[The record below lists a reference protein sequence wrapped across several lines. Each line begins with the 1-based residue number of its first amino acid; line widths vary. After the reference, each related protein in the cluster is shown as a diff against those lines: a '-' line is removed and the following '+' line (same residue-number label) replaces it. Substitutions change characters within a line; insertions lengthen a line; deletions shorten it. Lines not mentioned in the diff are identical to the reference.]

1 MAATSLS
8 TWLSLCKEVL
18 TVSVDAATEGSGGD
32 ERDEDDD
39 NAEFTHGE
47 DSSAVAMVQP
57 RWGTRVFA
65 AVCLR
70 KIIQECCEGDR
81 AHFDLCLAKEVTL
94 AGGRD
99 EEPYLVLH
107 LSNLVRMCFMAA
119 TSDAD
124 PLRLEGLRTMQVVI
138 DRFAETTE
146 PEFPGHVILEQY
158 QAQVGAA
165 LRPAFAPDTASH
177 VTATACAVCS
187 TWISSGVARELS
199 DLRRVYQLLVS
210 SLSKLK
216 KGFSSGCY
224 NESSST
230 LEKLSILKAWAE
242 VYIVS
247 MASTSSATSTPSD
260 DEDFGDFEGEGKEE
274 EDGKATEASNLTGLV
289 ASELASLSKHWLAAL
304 KDHALLSLSNEFKS
318 QLPYEGGAFYTM
330 DTIELAKPHYKS
342 TWAAILAA
350 AATWLSQGGGF
361 DNVSMEKTELDVTGS
376 ANIGL
381 GPANATSSADP
392 EEINRSRF
400 HLLLGVSM
408 EALCSPRTGDLSL
421 SHLSACLAGLSSLL
435 DHQWTREQL
444 AAQPGLLVE
453 LCNVMHRQL
462 LSQDDTSIQATVLT
476 IISLAL
482 TAAKEN
488 LASRKKQK
496 LKELFPANQA
506 ITDIPAEVA
515 ELGEGGQQDGELR
528 PGLSVSFAVLEV
540 CVCVLVRYFPDIS
553 PRAAQSSSVIAMQA
567 RSRVR
572 SKHGSGLSSDQQA
585 LISATVS
592 VLSQVPGLCSP
603 QGSNTVIPTV
613 LYLLTGV
620 LKNSA
625 RSSSLDSQTLYE
637 SSPIQSCLTALQKL
651 VSVRY
656 PTHPEEEAKY
666 LLVVESGLL
675 TVLDFAKTA
684 PQQSKLD
691 QISLLLV
698 IKVYLIYTS
707 EEMLSRPNIL
717 YPAIN
722 AFSSSLQSP
731 EHQVQTNCLRILSDI
746 LRHGSRGMSLN
757 FLQTTG
763 PLVVRWCLDQQI
775 NHPSSEAQLGLV
787 LECLAFLESMM
798 EVAEPEKRSQL
809 LKIHI
814 PILIKFLRD
823 EKLGVNTNQFES
835 KLHEVSLSKL
845 TSLGGQFK
853 AEFKQ
858 LLAANAEMKRR
869 VEEAVRAEMR
879 AVDSLAA
886 QSCPAQPSQPSIKL
900 KMDFSN
906 FK

>member
-1 MAATSLS
+1 MRDEILILQSSIQTSSSGLSEAVSTKRGQRGWCFTDVLILDHDVQVCEIAFTLGNQGVKDTHCVEGIMAYSDSGLPGMLFSLLDQEEDEVVMRHAQQTITSILVTMAATSLS
-8 TWLSLCKEVL
+8 TWLTLCKEVL
-18 TVSVDAATEGSGGD
+18 TVSVDAVNEGSGAD
-32 ERDEDDD
+32 EPEDPDDD
-39 NAEFTHGE
+39 YKGFTNGE
-47 DSSAVAMVQP
+47 DSSAVAKLQP

-119 TSDAD
+119 TSDSD

-210 SLSKLK
+210 SLAKLK

-247 MASTSSATSTPSD
+247 MASTSSAPSSFTD
-260 DEDFGDFEGEGKEE
+260 EEDFGDFEGEGKEE
-274 EDGKATEASNLTGLV
+274 EDGKAAEASNLTGLV

-350 AATWLSQGGGF
+350 AATWLSRGGGF

-408 EALCSPRTGDLSL
+408 EALCSPRTGELTCAEL
-421 SHLSACLAGLSSLL
+421 AHCLQALSSLL
-435 DHQWTREQL
+435 KSPWARVQL
-444 AAQPGLLVE
+444 VHEERVLVE
-453 LCNVMHRQL
+453 LCNVLHRQL
-462 LSQDDTSIQATVLT
+462 LSQDGVSEQIAILEVL
-476 IISLAL
+476 SLAV
-482 TAAKEN
+482 TAAQED
-488 LASRKKQK
+488 LAAKKRSK
-496 LKELFPANQA
+496 MKELFPANQSVA
-506 ITDIPAEVA
+506 EEPAEVSI
-515 ELGEGGQQDGELR
+515 LGEGGEEGR
-528 PGLSVSFAVLEV
+528 IKAGGSVAFAILEV
-540 CVCVLVRYFPDIS
+540 CLCVIVRYHPSVS
-553 PRAAQSSSVIAMQA
+553 PRAAHSSSVLAMQA
-567 RSRVR
+567 RSRARASRGCQLTEEQQRLV
-572 SKHGSGLSSDQQA
+572 SSA
-585 LISATVS
+585 VSIVATVPS
-592 VLSQVPGLCSP
+592 LCSP
-603 QGSNTVIPTV
+603 QGAVTVIPTC
-613 LYLLTGV
+613 LYLITGV
-620 LKNSA
+620 LK
-625 RSSSLDSQTLYE
+625 
-637 SSPIQSCLTALQKL
+637 
-651 VSVRY
+651 
-656 PTHPEEEAKY
+656 EA
-666 LLVVESGLL
+666 
-675 TVLDFAKTA
+675 A
-684 PQQSKLD
+684 SKLPGD
-691 QISLLLV
+691 ATILADSTMV
-698 IKVYLIYTS
+698 
-707 EEMLSRPNIL
+707 NI
-717 YPAIN
+717 
-722 AFSSSLQSP
+722 
-731 EHQVQTNCLRILSDI
+731 
-746 LRHGSRGMSLN
+746 
-757 FLQTTG
+757 
-763 PLVVRWCLDQQI
+763 
-775 NHPSSEAQLGLV
+775 
-787 LECLAFLESMM
+787 
-798 EVAEPEKRSQL
+798 
-809 LKIHI
+809 
-814 PILIKFLRD
+814 
-823 EKLGVNTNQFES
+823 NQFNCRT
-835 KLHEVSLSKL
+835 L
-845 TSLGGQFK
+845 
-853 AEFKQ
+853 
-858 LLAANAEMKRR
+858 
-869 VEEAVRAEMR
+869 
-879 AVDSLAA
+879 
-886 QSCPAQPSQPSIKL
+886 QPCH
-900 KMDFSN
+900 
-906 FK
+906 